1 MTFRVFDALTQTW
14 RRREQ
19 RADRRAAV
27 TAMVLANIHRGKQT
41 PAYRLEDFLVHQWET
56 PEAPEAPAQRTP
68 EQEIA
73 LAKAFVRSLGGT
85 VIERETDGPD

>member
-1 MTFRVFDALTQTW
+1 MTFRVFDALTETW

-27 TAMVLANIHRGKQT
+27 TAMVLANIHRGKQQ
-41 PAYRLEDFLVHQWET
+41 PAYRLEDFLVHQWAPE
-56 PEAPEAPAQRTP
+56 PSEAPAPAQRTP

-85 VIERETDGPD
+85 VIERE